1 MVCACKPVPKD
12 LQFKGW
18 ADDDAE
24 FAFDEHD
31 SMGKMLKRGNMK
43 DAYNIVAKGIAEN
56 KSTYEIAKDLE
67 KYVQD
72 GWTPG
77 KKLQ

>member
-1 MVCACKPVPKD
+1 
-12 LQFKGW
+12 
-18 ADDDAE
+18 
-24 FAFDEHD
+24 
-31 SMGKMLKRGNMK
+31 MK
-43 DAYNIVAKGIAEN
+43 YFYFYKITNNI
-56 KSTYEIAKDLE
+56 KDLE